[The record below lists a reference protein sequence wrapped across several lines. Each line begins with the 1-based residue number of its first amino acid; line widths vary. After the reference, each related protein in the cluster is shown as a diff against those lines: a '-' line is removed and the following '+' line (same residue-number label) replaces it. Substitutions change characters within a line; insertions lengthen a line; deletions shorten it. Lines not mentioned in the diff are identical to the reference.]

1 MNRAREEQGFVL
13 ITAIILLTVMLGFG
27 IALVALANSQQS
39 ASSREQWTEG
49 AFNLAEAALNA
60 QVARLSR
67 EWPGSG
73 THNNSPGSLLATC
86 TPATSESTN
95 YCPESAT
102 LEKAYPNTGSTT
114 CTGAEAWGSPLTNKW
129 DTYVR
134 EDLGGSPYFNSK
146 EESASTTNNF
156 DNGRLV
162 EGVLKPWD
170 KLWVRAVGVVDCH
183 AVTVVS
189 LVSEQLAHTSFPE
202 AAVSSNWFK
211 TGNKGNKII
220 IKRKGKG
227 KGPTNGK
234 FAIRCSGFTEKE
246 VVEGKCE
253 EYEREGKKE
262 GQIQPELTKEEQEP
276 SSAPSTTLSAEQLE
290 SLKSQAKSEG
300 HFFASPNC
308 PGSLEALAGRPVYI
322 EGCEGLKFS
331 GGTANSETKPG
342 FLVLA
347 NGSID
352 LGGGAIYYG
361 VIYDANLQAPPK
373 SSEVLVTVRGGAKI
387 VGEIIIDG
395 HGGVELG
402 DKGNEVVAFE
412 YNPGA
417 AENFE
422 TVTGVA
428 ATRNSFRILPSGQ

>member
-13 ITAIILLTVMLGFG
+13 ITAIILLTIMLGFG
-27 IALVALANSQQS
+27 IALVAYTDSQQS
-39 ASSREQWTEG
+39 ASAHEQWSES

-60 QVARLSR
+60 QVARLAR
-67 EWPGSG
+67 EWPGTG
-73 THNNSPGSLLATC
+73 THNESPGSLQATC
-86 TPATSESTN
+86 TPSSSASTN
-95 YCPESAT
+95 YCPERET
-102 LEKAYPNTGSTT
+102 LEKAYPNTGSTS
-114 CTGAEAWGSPLTNKW
+114 CTGTEAWGSPLTNKW

-134 EDLGGSPYFNSK
+134 EDLKGSPYFST
-146 EESASTTNNF
+146 EEKTAHEY
-156 DNGRLV
+156 DGGVGNGSPA
-162 EGVLKPWD
+162 EPWK

-227 KGPTNGK
+227 PQSGK

-246 VVEGKCE
+246 VVEEKKCE

-262 GQIQPELTKEEQEP
+262 GQIQPELTEEEQKP
-276 SSAPSTTLSAEQLE
+276 STTPSTTLSAEQLE

-300 HFFASPNC
+300 HFYSASNC
-308 PGSLEALAGRPVYI
+308 PASLEALAGRPVYV
-322 EGCEGLKFS
+322 EGCGNLKFS
-331 GGTANSETKPG
+331 GGTANSYEKPG

-347 NGSID
+347 DGSID

-361 VIYDANLQAPPK
+361 VIYDANLQK

-395 HGGVELG
+395 NGGVSLG

-412 YNPGA
+412 YSPGA

-428 ATRNSFRILPSGQ
+428 ATRNSFRILPAGQ

>member
-60 QVARLSR
+60 QVAQLSR
-67 EWPGSG
+67 EWPGVG

-95 YCPESAT
+95 YCPEST
-102 LEKAYPNTGSTT
+102 VLEKAYPNTGSTT

-134 EDLGGSPYFNSK
+134 EDLKGSPYFNSTGSIG
-146 EESASTTNNF
+146 ESTAN
-156 DNGRLV
+156 DYDGGVGNGSPP
-162 EGVLKPWD
+162 EPWK

-202 AAVSSNWFK
+202 AAVSANKFK

-227 KGPTNGK
+227 PQSGK
-234 FAIRCSGFTEKE
+234 FTIRCSGFSLKE
-246 VVEGKCE
+246 IEENKCE

-276 SSAPSTTLSAEQLE
+276 SSAPSTTLSTEQLE

-300 HFFASPNC
+300 HFFSPPNC
-308 PGSLEALAGRPVYI
+308 PTSLEALAGRPVY
-322 EGCEGLKFS
+322 
-331 GGTANSETKPG
+331 
-342 FLVLA
+342 V
-347 NGSID
+347 
-352 LGGGAIYYG
+352 
-361 VIYDANLQAPPK
+361 
-373 SSEVLVTVRGGAKI
+373 
-387 VGEIIIDG
+387 
-395 HGGVELG
+395 
-402 DKGNEVVAFE
+402 
-412 YNPGA
+412 
-417 AENFE
+417 
-422 TVTGVA
+422 
-428 ATRNSFRILPSGQ
+428 

>member
-60 QVARLSR
+60 QVAQLSR
-67 EWPGSG
+67 EWPGVG
-73 THNNSPGSLLATC
+73 THNNSPGSLLVTC
-86 TPATSESTN
+86 TPATTKSTN
-95 YCPESAT
+95 YCPEST
-102 LEKAYPNTGSTT
+102 VLEKAYPNTGSTS
-114 CTGAEAWGSPLTNKW
+114 CTGAEAWESPLTNKW

-146 EESASTTNNF
+146 EELKANDF
-156 DNGRLV
+156 DEGRPV
-162 EGVLKPWD
+162 ENVLTPWD

-202 AAVSSNWFK
+202 AAVSSNWFA

-220 IKRKGKG
+220 IKHAGK
-227 KGPTNGK
+227 TQTGK
-234 FAIRCSGFTEKE
+234 FSIRC
-246 VVEGKCE
+246 EGIAENKCE
-253 EYEREGKKE
+253 EYRRAEEKGGKHST
-262 GQIQPELTKEEQEP
+262 GQIEPELTKEEQQP
-276 SSAPSTTLSAEQLE
+276 SKTPSTTLSTEQLE
-290 SLKSQAKSEG
+290 SQKSQAKSEG
-300 HFFASPNC
+300 HFFSPPNC
-308 PGSLEALAGRPVYI
+308 PTSLEGLAGRPVYI
-322 EGCEGLKFS
+322 EGCGELKFL

-342 FLVLA
+342 FLILA
-347 NGSID
+347 NGSITF
-352 LGGGAIYYG
+352 GGKGIYYG
-361 VIYDANLQAPPK
+361 VVYDANLQAPPK
-373 SSEVLVTVRGGAKI
+373 SSEVLVTVWGGAKI
-387 VGEIIIDG
+387 VGEIIVDG
-395 HGGVELG
+395 KGGVELG
-402 DKGNEVVAFE
+402 SRGNTGEEEAVAFE
-412 YNPGA
+412 YSPAA

>member
-1 MNRAREEQGFVL
+1 MNRVRDEQGFVL

-60 QVARLSR
+60 QVAQLSR
-67 EWPGSG
+67 EWPGVG
-73 THNNSPGSLLATC
+73 THKESPGSLLATC

-114 CTGAEAWGSPLTNKW
+114 CTGAEAWESPLTNKW

-134 EDLGGSPYFNSK
+134 EDVKGSPYFNSA
-146 EESASTTNNF
+146 EELKVNDF
-156 DNGRLV
+156 DNGHEV
-162 EGVLKPWD
+162 EGKLEPWR

-220 IKRKGKG
+220 IKHAGKAQ
-227 KGPTNGK
+227 TGK
-234 FAIRCSGFTEKE
+234 FAIRCNGFTEKE
-246 VVEGKCE
+246 VVEEKKCE

-262 GQIQPELTKEEQEP
+262 GQIQPELTEEEQKP
-276 SSAPSTTLSAEQLE
+276 STTPSTTLSTEQLE

-300 HFFASPNC
+300 HFYSASNC
-308 PGSLEALAGRPVYI
+308 PASLEALAGRPVYV
-322 EGCEGLKFS
+322 EGCGNLKFT

-352 LGGGAIYYG
+352 LGGGGAVYYG
-361 VIYDANLQAPPK
+361 VIYDANLQK

-395 HGGVELG
+395 NGGVSLG